1 MDKKRLEQLR
11 DLQMELRYREDE
23 IDFLRGNAEYVGDTA
38 KDYKTGFGRVIVI
51 RGYSDRKYQQKQKI
65 YESRKQKLAKE
76 IDEVEQW
83 IETVKDP
90 EMRVI
95 FSMRYKDGQSMT
107 EIGER
112 LHMDRRTVARKIE
125 RFFEEK

>member
-23 IDFLRGNAEYVGDTA
+23 IGFLKNNAEYVGDTA
-38 KDYKTGFGRVIVI
+38 KDYKTGLGRVIVI
-51 RGYSDRKYQQKQKI
+51 RGYSDKKYRQKQKI
-65 YESRKQKLAKE
+65 YESRKEKLAKE

-83 IETVKDP
+83 IETVEDP

>member
-23 IDFLRGNAEYVGDTA
+23 IGFLKNNAEYVGDTA
-38 KDYKTGFGRVIVI
+38 KDYKTGLGRVIVI
-51 RGYSDRKYQQKQKI
+51 RGYSDKKYRQKQKI
-65 YESRKQKLAKE
+65 YESRKEKLAKE

-83 IETVKDP
+83 IETVEDP

-112 LHMDRRTVARKIE
+112 LHMHKSTVKRKIDK
-125 RFFEEK
+125 FFEEQ

>member
-11 DLQMELRYREDE
+11 DLQMELRYRENE
-23 IDFLRGNAEYVGDTA
+23 IGFLKDNAEYVADTA
-38 KDYKTGFGRVIVI
+38 KDYRRGFGRVIVI
-51 RGYSDRKYQQKQKI
+51 RGYSDKKYRQKQKI
-65 YESRKQKLAKE
+65 YESRKEKLAKE

-90 EMRVI
+90 QMRVI
-95 FSMRYKDGQSMT
+95 FSLRYKDGLSMA
-107 EIGER
+107 EIGSQ

-125 RFFEEK
+125 KFFEEK